1 MRRFAFLCRF
11 FLFGAIRRVRLLT
24 PPFFSRRFF
33 SSVSESESTD
43 TLLRLSCS
51 NFSFFFGYL
60 REQPSEIAELTTC

>member
-11 FLFGAIRRVRLLT
+11 LLFGVIRRVRLLT
-24 PPFFSRRFF
+24 PPFFRAVF

-43 TLLRLSCS
+43 TLLRLSCP